1 LVRVCFAMKFYKSSK
16 WRKKREAILRRDN
29 YLCQECKRYGKTT
42 PAQTVHH
49 IYPLERYPELAL
61 VSVNLVSLC
70 NECHEQMHD
79 RLTGELTP
87 AGERWRDRVS
97 AQVRIALAE

>member
-1 LVRVCFAMKFYKSSK
+1 MKFYKSSK
-16 WRKKREAILRRDN
+16 WRKKRETILRRDN

-49 IYPLERYPELAL
+49 IYPLERHPELAL
-61 VSVNLVSLC
+61 VSANLVSLC
-70 NECHEQMHD
+70 NECHERMHD

-87 AGERWRDRVS
+87 VGERWRDRVS
-97 AQVRIALAE
+97 AQVRDTLSE

>member
-1 LVRVCFAMKFYKSSK
+1 MKFYKSSK